1 MHEFTDLAD
10 RSTSYVLG
18 VLNET
23 ADRIGAELETSSATH
38 HIKNL
43 QMIQLHKAIMA
54 VGLFSL
60 FEAVLQDGLEVEH
73 GFREAD
79 AVLAAHGDA
88 DLALRFRQYRLAV
101 NVLKHGRGKSYDA
114 LAAGMSDLPF
124 RMKGPD
130 EAFFFEGDVSE
141 VSTLIEVDDAFVS
154 ACADLVREVS
164 AVVRAARPEAVF

>member
-23 ADRIGAELETSSATH
+23 ADRIGAQLETSSATH

-43 QMIQLHKAIMA
+43 QMIQMHKAIMA

-79 AVLAAHGDA
+79 AVLAALGDA

-114 LAAGMSDLPF
+114 LAAKISDLPF

-130 EAFFFEGDVSE
+130 EAFFEGDVSE

-164 AVVRAARPEAVF
+164 AVLRAARPEAVF